1 MTWKETTMNTKRI
14 ADVIEYIGG
23 WAIVMAMMTAFG
35 FLLGASIA
43 LA

>member
-23 WAIVMAMMTAFG
+23 WAIVMALMLAFG
-35 FLLGASIA
+35 FMVGTSIA